1 MTVSCYIILKIIVY
15 HSFNYYIVKTCL
27 IILLPVDEST
37 VDESFSG
44 TSQSTIYYSKL

>member
-15 HSFNYYIVKTCL
+15 HNFNFYIVKTCL

-37 VDESFSG
+37 VDDESFG
-44 TSQSTIYYSKL
+44 DTSLSTV